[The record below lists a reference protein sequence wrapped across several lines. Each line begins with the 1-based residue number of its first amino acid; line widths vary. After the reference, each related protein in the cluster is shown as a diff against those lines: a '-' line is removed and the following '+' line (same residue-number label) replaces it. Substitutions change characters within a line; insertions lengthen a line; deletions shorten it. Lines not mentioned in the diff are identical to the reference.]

1 MNAWK
6 RLDERLSAGKGRTLW
21 QFVKFNLV
29 SLTVTILQLLLANLL
44 PLAFDR
50 VVSPLPLLLR
60 GILRADA
67 LFPDGSKYVVNG
79 VVTWGYV
86 LPFLLA
92 NGLANIYGYFINMK
106 TTFRGKG
113 TRAGFAVYLVILFA
127 LILFATWMQGEIVAA
142 MASSRIASLS
152 RTLASFGAGVVAGG
166 GALRARKTCTV
177 PAEAGRRK
185 GNNMNEKLFD
195 YIAVCPTAFHTC
207 AHSADMLRESG
218 YTELCEAQ
226 RWEIVS
232 GGKYFVTRNGSSL
245 IAFRVPAGEIAG
257 FMMTAAH
264 GDSPA
269 FKIKENAELPD
280 GNYLRLSVEKYGGM
294 LCAPWL
300 DRPLS
305 VAGRVLVSEGDKLS
319 VKLVD
324 LKDPCAIIPNVAI
337 HMNRNANDGM
347 SYNAAVDMLPVWMSS
362 EKGSFRAAVAK
373 VAGVTEDAIVT
384 GDLFLYD
391 PQKGV
396 TLGEYISAPR
406 LDDLQCAFSSLT
418 AFLAAGESRSIPVC
432 CIFDNEEVGSETKQG
447 AASTFLYDTLTRLC
461 AALGMDGSEY
471 RRLVAGSFLV
481 SCDNAHAVH
490 PNHGEFADRNHTA
503 RMNGGVVIKYNAN
516 QRYTS
521 DAVSAGIFRRIC
533 ESAGVPVQYY
543 ANRADTPGGSTL
555 GNISNTQV
563 SLNAVDIG
571 LAQLAMHSPFE
582 TAGAA
587 DTASLVKALTAFFE
601 HSLVAERDGVYR
613 FL

>member
-1 MNAWK
+1 
-6 RLDERLSAGKGRTLW
+6 
-21 QFVKFNLV
+21 
-29 SLTVTILQLLLANLL
+29 
-44 PLAFDR
+44 
-50 VVSPLPLLLR
+50 
-60 GILRADA
+60 
-67 LFPDGSKYVVNG
+67 
-79 VVTWGYV
+79 
-86 LPFLLA
+86 
-92 NGLANIYGYFINMK
+92 
-106 TTFRGKG
+106 
-113 TRAGFAVYLVILFA
+113 
-127 LILFATWMQGEIVAA
+127 
-142 MASSRIASLS
+142 
-152 RTLASFGAGVVAGG
+152 
-166 GALRARKTCTV
+166 
-177 PAEAGRRK
+177 
-185 GNNMNEKLFD
+185 MNEKLFD

-226 RWEIVS
+226 RWEIVP

-269 FKIKENAELPD
+269 FKIKENAELSD

-373 VAGVTEDAIVT
+373 AAGVAEDAIVT

-503 RMNGGVVIKYNAN
+503 RMNGGVVIKQSAN
-516 QRYTS
+516 QKYTT
-521 DAVSAGIFRRIC
+521 DAVSEAVTKMIC
-533 ESAGVPVQYY
+533 EKAGVPCQVF
-543 ANRADTPGGSTL
+543 ANHADIPGGSTL
-555 GNISNTQV
+555 GAILNSLV
-563 SLNAVDIG
+563 SVTSVDIG
-571 LAQLAMHSPFE
+571 MAQLAMHSPYE
-582 TAGAA
+582 TAGAK
-587 DTASLVKALTAFFE
+587 DTAYLVQFAKTFYETTLVRTEHGFSLEEK
-601 HSLVAERDGVYR
+601 
-613 FL
+613 

>member
-1 MNAWK
+1 
-6 RLDERLSAGKGRTLW
+6 
-21 QFVKFNLV
+21 
-29 SLTVTILQLLLANLL
+29 
-44 PLAFDR
+44 
-50 VVSPLPLLLR
+50 
-60 GILRADA
+60 
-67 LFPDGSKYVVNG
+67 
-79 VVTWGYV
+79 
-86 LPFLLA
+86 
-92 NGLANIYGYFINMK
+92 
-106 TTFRGKG
+106 
-113 TRAGFAVYLVILFA
+113 
-127 LILFATWMQGEIVAA
+127 
-142 MASSRIASLS
+142 
-152 RTLASFGAGVVAGG
+152 
-166 GALRARKTCTV
+166 
-177 PAEAGRRK
+177 
-185 GNNMNEKLFD
+185 MNEKLFD

-226 RWEIVS
+226 RWEIVP

-305 VAGRVLVSEGDKLS
+305 VAGRVLVSEGDKFS

-337 HMNRNANDGM
+337 HMNRNVNDGM

-373 VAGVTEDAIVT
+373 AAGVAEDAIVT

-447 AASTFLYDTLTRLC
+447 AASSLLSDTLRRIAL
-461 AALGMDGSEY
+461 ALGLNEEGYLRM
-471 RRLVAGSFLV
+471 LAQSFLV
-481 SCDNAHAVH
+481 SADNAHGVH
-490 PNHGEFADRNHTA
+490 PNHPEYADMTNTPRL
-503 RMNGGVVIKYNAN
+503 NGGVVIKFNAN
-516 QRYTS
+516 QRYTTDGVS
-521 DAVSAGIFRRIC
+521 CALFTAVCREAG
-533 ESAGVPVQYY
+533 APVQGY
-543 ANRADTPGGSTL
+543 ANRSDMPGGSTL
-555 GNISNTQV
+555 GSIATTKV
-563 SLNAVDIG
+563 SVPSVDIG
-571 LAQLAMHSPFE
+571 LAQLAMHSCVE
-582 TAGAA
+582 TAGAEDLDA
-587 DTASLVKALTAFFE
+587 LVKAMTCYYGKTLK
-601 HSLVAERDGVYR
+601 RDGEQIT
-613 FL
+613 F

>member
-1 MNAWK
+1 
-6 RLDERLSAGKGRTLW
+6 
-21 QFVKFNLV
+21 
-29 SLTVTILQLLLANLL
+29 
-44 PLAFDR
+44 
-50 VVSPLPLLLR
+50 
-60 GILRADA
+60 
-67 LFPDGSKYVVNG
+67 
-79 VVTWGYV
+79 
-86 LPFLLA
+86 
-92 NGLANIYGYFINMK
+92 
-106 TTFRGKG
+106 
-113 TRAGFAVYLVILFA
+113 
-127 LILFATWMQGEIVAA
+127 
-142 MASSRIASLS
+142 
-152 RTLASFGAGVVAGG
+152 
-166 GALRARKTCTV
+166 
-177 PAEAGRRK
+177 
-185 GNNMNEKLFD
+185 
-195 YIAVCPTAFHTC
+195 
-207 AHSADMLRESG
+207 
-218 YTELCEAQ
+218 
-226 RWEIVS
+226 
-232 GGKYFVTRNGSSL
+232 
-245 IAFRVPAGEIAG
+245 
-257 FMMTAAH
+257 
-264 GDSPA
+264 
-269 FKIKENAELPD
+269 
-280 GNYLRLSVEKYGGM
+280 
-294 LCAPWL
+294 
-300 DRPLS
+300 
-305 VAGRVLVSEGDKLS
+305 
-319 VKLVD
+319 
-324 LKDPCAIIPNVAI
+324 
-337 HMNRNANDGM
+337 MNRNANDGM

-362 EKGSFRAAVAK
+362 EKGSFRTAVAK
-373 VAGVTEDAIVT
+373 AAGVAEDAIVT

-461 AALGMDGSEY
+461 SALGMDGSEY

-503 RMNGGVVIKYNAN
+503 HMNGGVVIKYNAN

-543 ANRADTPGGSTL
+543 ANRADMPGGSTL

-582 TAGAA
+582 TAGAT

>member
-1 MNAWK
+1 
-6 RLDERLSAGKGRTLW
+6 
-21 QFVKFNLV
+21 
-29 SLTVTILQLLLANLL
+29 
-44 PLAFDR
+44 
-50 VVSPLPLLLR
+50 
-60 GILRADA
+60 
-67 LFPDGSKYVVNG
+67 
-79 VVTWGYV
+79 
-86 LPFLLA
+86 
-92 NGLANIYGYFINMK
+92 
-106 TTFRGKG
+106 
-113 TRAGFAVYLVILFA
+113 
-127 LILFATWMQGEIVAA
+127 
-142 MASSRIASLS
+142 
-152 RTLASFGAGVVAGG
+152 
-166 GALRARKTCTV
+166 
-177 PAEAGRRK
+177 
-185 GNNMNEKLFD
+185 MNEKLFD

-218 YTELCEAQ
+218 YTELCEAR
-226 RWEIVS
+226 RWEIVP

-373 VAGVTEDAIVT
+373 AAGVAEDAIVT

-418 AFLAAGESRSIPVC
+418 AFLAAGESRAVSVC

-447 AASTFLYDTLTRLC
+447 AASSLLSDTLRRIAL
-461 AALGMDGSEY
+461 ALGLGEEGY
-471 RRLVAGSFLV
+471 LRLLAQSFLV
-481 SCDNAHAVH
+481 SADNAHAVH
-490 PNHGEFADRNHTA
+490 PNHPEYADMTNTPRL
-503 RMNGGVVIKYNAN
+503 NGGVVIKFNAN
-516 QRYTS
+516 QRYTTDGVS
-521 DAVSAGIFRRIC
+521 CALFTAVCREAG
-533 ESAGVPVQYY
+533 APVQVY
-543 ANRADTPGGSTL
+543 ANRSDMPGGSTL
-555 GNISNTQV
+555 GSIATTKV
-563 SLNAVDIG
+563 SVPSVDIG
-571 LAQLAMHSPFE
+571 LAQLAMHSCVE
-582 TAGAA
+582 TAGAEDLDA
-587 DTASLVKALTAFFE
+587 LVKAMTCYYGKTLTRSGEQITF
-601 HSLVAERDGVYR
+601 
-613 FL
+613 

>member
-1 MNAWK
+1 
-6 RLDERLSAGKGRTLW
+6 
-21 QFVKFNLV
+21 
-29 SLTVTILQLLLANLL
+29 
-44 PLAFDR
+44 
-50 VVSPLPLLLR
+50 
-60 GILRADA
+60 
-67 LFPDGSKYVVNG
+67 
-79 VVTWGYV
+79 
-86 LPFLLA
+86 
-92 NGLANIYGYFINMK
+92 
-106 TTFRGKG
+106 
-113 TRAGFAVYLVILFA
+113 
-127 LILFATWMQGEIVAA
+127 
-142 MASSRIASLS
+142 
-152 RTLASFGAGVVAGG
+152 
-166 GALRARKTCTV
+166 
-177 PAEAGRRK
+177 
-185 GNNMNEKLFD
+185 MNEKLFD

-218 YTELCEAQ
+218 YTELCEAR
-226 RWEIVS
+226 RWEIVP

-269 FKIKENAELPD
+269 FKIKENAELSD

-362 EKGSFRAAVAK
+362 EKGSFRTAVAK
-373 VAGVTEDAIVT
+373 AAGVAEDAIVT

-447 AASTFLYDTLTRLC
+447 AASSLLGDTLRRIAL
-461 AALGMDGSEY
+461 ALGLGEEGY
-471 RRLVAGSFLV
+471 LRLLAQSFLV
-481 SCDNAHAVH
+481 SADNAHAVH
-490 PNHGEFADRNHTA
+490 PNHPEYADMTNTP
-503 RMNGGVVIKYNAN
+503 RMNGGVVIKFNAN
-516 QRYTS
+516 QRYTTDGVS
-521 DAVSAGIFRRIC
+521 CALFTAVCREAK
-533 ESAGVPVQYY
+533 APVQVY
-543 ANRADTPGGSTL
+543 ANRSDLPGGSTL
-555 GNISNTQV
+555 GSIATTKV
-563 SLNAVDIG
+563 SVPSVDIG
-571 LAQLAMHSPFE
+571 LAQLAMHSCVE
-582 TAGAA
+582 TAGAEDLGA
-587 DTASLVKALTAFFE
+587 LVRAMTVYYGKTLRRTGETLTF
-601 HSLVAERDGVYR
+601 
-613 FL
+613 